1 MTKTASAGLIAAL
14 VIVLAVYSAGCME
27 KEGGSSTTMPTE
39 TPAATSSPIRTAEEG
54 DTVQVHYTGTL
65 EDGTVFDSSVG
76 REPLQFTL
84 GAGQMIP
91 GFEQGV
97 LGMKLGESK
106 RVTIPPEQAY
116 GPYYEDRVWVI
127 DRAQLPPGLEPA
139 VGQRLQ
145 MASAQGQIIVVTV
158 AAVSAANIT
167 VDANHH
173 LAGKTLIFEI
183 QLVAIR

>member
-1 MTKTASAGLIAAL
+1 MQRRTIVAL
-14 VIVLAVYSAGCME
+14 VAIMVIVLAVFSAGCTE
-27 KEGGSSTTMPTE
+27 KEASPSITTP
-39 TPAATSSPIRTAEEG
+39 SRTAEEG

-65 EDGTVFDSSVG
+65 EDGTVFDTSVG

-106 RVTIPPEQAY
+106 TITIPPEQAY
-116 GPYYEDRVWVI
+116 GPYYDDRVWVI
-127 DRAQLPPGLEPA
+127 DRAQLPTGLEPE

-145 MASAQGQIIVVTV
+145 MTNAQGQIIVVTV
-158 AAVSAANIT
+158 IEVSATNIT
-167 VDANHH
+167 VDANHQ
-173 LAGKTLIFEI
+173 LAGKTLTFEI
-183 QLVAIR
+183 QLVSIL